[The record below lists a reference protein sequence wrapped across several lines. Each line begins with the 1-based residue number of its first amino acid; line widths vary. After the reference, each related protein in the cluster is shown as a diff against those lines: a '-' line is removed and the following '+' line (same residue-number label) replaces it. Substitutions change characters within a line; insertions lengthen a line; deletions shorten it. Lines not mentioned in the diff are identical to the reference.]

1 MKKSIAALLLAAT
14 MMFTGCS
21 GAANTTT
28 ATEAETTTEATTTME
43 ETTTTEE
50 TTTEETTT
58 ETTFDERMLKMSL
71 DEVKD
76 IIKAAYTDE
85 EMRDMAPQ
93 SYDNGEHLEKDAE
106 KGIKQWTRF
115 GASVLSND
123 DDYMKKVHFI
133 FVSVYEMDLNSEAFK
148 ALKVGDELS
157 PMVFSSQYGYKEEK
171 NIVAAING
179 QYVLTITEMYYNLKT
194 KKLVTNMKAPYH
206 FKNLENIIKSFEE
219 LKNT

>member
-1 MKKSIAALLLAAT
+1 MKKSIAALMLAAT

-28 ATEAETTTEATTTME
+28 ATEATTTTAATTTTEE
-43 ETTTTEE
+43 STTEE
-50 TTTEETTT
+50 TTTEEETT
-58 ETTFDERMLKMSL
+58 ESTFDERMLKMSL
-71 DEVKD
+71 DEIKE
-76 IIKAAYTDE
+76 IIMATYTDE
-85 EMRDMAPQ
+85 AMRDMQ
-93 SYDNGEHLEKDAE
+93 QDNFDNGEHLKKDAE
-106 KGIKQWTRF
+106 KGIKQWTRC
-115 GASVLSND
+115 GVSVTAGG

-133 FVSVYEMDLNSEAFK
+133 FVSIYEMDLDSEAFK

-157 PMVFSSQYGYKEEK
+157 PMVFSTSKGYAEEK

-194 KKLVTNMKAPYH
+194 KKLVTNMQSPYH
-206 FKNLENIIKSFEE
+206 FKTLDTVVKTFEE